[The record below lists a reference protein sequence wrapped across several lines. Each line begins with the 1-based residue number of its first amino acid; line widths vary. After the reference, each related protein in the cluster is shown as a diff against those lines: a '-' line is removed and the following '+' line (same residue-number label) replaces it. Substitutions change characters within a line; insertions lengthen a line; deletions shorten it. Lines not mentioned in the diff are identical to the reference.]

1 MGEKTFICRVDEI
14 EAGTPVIAKVRSL
27 SVGVFRIGESFHALL
42 NICPHRGAP
51 SVRGRNAGR
60 PRRSRMR
67 GSSIIEKTRSCAAPG
82 TAGSSTSRRVPHSS
96 TQLCVREHSRS
107 QLRTATFM

>member
-42 NICPHRGAP
+42 N
-51 SVRGRNAGR
+51 
-60 PRRSRMR
+60 
-67 GSSIIEKTRSCAAPG
+67 
-82 TAGSSTSRRVPHSS
+82 
-96 TQLCVREHSRS
+96 
-107 QLRTATFM
+107 